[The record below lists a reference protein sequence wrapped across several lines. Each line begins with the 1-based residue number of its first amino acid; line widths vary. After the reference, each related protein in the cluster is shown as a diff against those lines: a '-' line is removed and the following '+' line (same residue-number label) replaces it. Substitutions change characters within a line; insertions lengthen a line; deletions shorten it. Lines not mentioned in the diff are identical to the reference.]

1 MRGTPKAFGSLVG
14 IVAAYFVSEGIYQMM
29 LIGSCS
35 TPAGPGEVPCPPGTG
50 RYFAYIF
57 VGLMAGM
64 LSIFVGG
71 SWLSF
76 CALFAGIAVGAF
88 RAGLAPAGEGG
99 AGGQGWYFFFGA
111 CFLIGPAIMAIAVPI
126 AGWKKMRAT
135 RLMNEGVQGV
145 GTVLA
150 IDDTGITINHN
161 PRVKITMRIE
171 PNDGVTAPFEAT
183 KTTTVSR
190 VHLPR
195 IGDRYTV
202 WFDPNDRTEWMFAVG
217 SAGGGTG
224 PATQPGLRKI
234 VEMARAGAQPL
245 SPAPQHSLAVVGEL
259 NRLNE
264 LRLTGK
270 ISAEEFASRT
280 ADLLRATP

>member
-14 IVAAYFVSEGIYQMM
+14 ILAAYFVSEGMYQMM

-50 RYFAYIF
+50 KYFAYIF
-57 VGLMAGM
+57 VGILVGM
-64 LSIFVGG
+64 FSIFVGG

-76 CALFAGIAVGAF
+76 SALFVGIAVGAI
-88 RAGLAPAGEGG
+88 RAGLAPAGEGT
-99 AGGQGWYFFFGA
+99 AGGQGWFFFFGL
-111 CFLIGPAIMAIAVPI
+111 CFLIGPAIMLIAVPL
-126 AGWKKMRAT
+126 AGLKKMKAA
-135 RLMNEGVQGV
+135 RLMSQGSQGV

-150 IDDTGITINHN
+150 IDDTGITINNN
-161 PRVKITMRIE
+161 PRVKIAMRIE
-171 PNDGVTAPFEAT
+171 PTDGVTPPFEAT

-195 IGDRYTV
+195 VGDRYDV
-202 WFDPNDRTEWMFAVG
+202 WFDPNDRSDWMFVIG
-217 SAGGGTG
+217 TPGGAPGM
-224 PATQPGLRKI
+224 QPGLRKI
-234 VEMARAGAQPL
+234 VEMARVGAQPVA
-245 SPAPQHSLAVVGEL
+245 PAPQQSLAVVGEL

-270 ISAEEFASRT
+270 ISAEEFAART
-280 ADLLRATP
+280 ADLLRSTPG